1 MKKVLETKNQVQ
13 LSVNKEGEYEYIVMK
28 KDVHKKYFE
37 VIKRGAGDKW
47 DNFLFWK
54 KISI

>member
-37 VIKRGAGDKW
+37 VIKRGAGDK
-47 DNFLFWK
+47 
-54 KISI
+54 